1 MGSSAAWTRSPRS
14 ARRGRRLRES
24 RIAPSSGATRCRTR
38 SPKRPSFR
46 GLRSWRPRLRWVLV
60 PLAVMIV
67 AESWF
72 VGPVV
77 PVPVPVQLYL
87 PDDAVVLDL
96 PITAAFNADAQYRA
110 VMGNYRVVN
119 GYSGYSPPDY
129 LELVA
134 AINEQRSPV
143 FTPFRR
149 RADLYVIV
157 PVDDV
162 APSVV
167 PWLDMQPG
175 VE

>member
-1 MGSSAAWTRSPRS
+1 
-14 ARRGRRLRES
+14 
-24 RIAPSSGATRCRTR
+24 
-38 SPKRPSFR
+38 
-46 GLRSWRPRLRWVLV
+46 V
-60 PLAVMIV
+60 PLAVVIV

-175 VE
+175 VEHVMQLADVKVYRLPVIP